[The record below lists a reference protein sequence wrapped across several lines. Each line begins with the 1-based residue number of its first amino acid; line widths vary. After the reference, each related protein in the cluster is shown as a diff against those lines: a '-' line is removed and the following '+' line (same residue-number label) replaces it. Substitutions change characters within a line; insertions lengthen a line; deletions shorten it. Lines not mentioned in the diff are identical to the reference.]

1 MKTWIKG
8 LSLATLAVATG
19 ATAQTVEKLPISDF
33 VKHATYSDVRISPT
47 GEYLA
52 MTVDKGDQDVLVVLR
67 TADLSVV
74 KVNQLP
80 DEKSVGLFRW
90 TSPDRLIFNSIK
102 KFGTFAAPFNTGEW
116 YAVNADGSQPRPL
129 IFYGTRGATQRG
141 KTVGAQTFNLLNT
154 LRDDDENVLMTATY
168 ARSNDG
174 AGVEV
179 VVMDTLSGRRK
190 SLGKAPRDNCDIAL
204 DARKEV
210 RFALCF
216 DSEDETGKYDSFTEL
231 YRRADD
237 GKWTLLNRAQD
248 TGKDLSI
255 VGTAKDGSIYATE
268 SDRKGPEAFGKLD
281 PETGKFE
288 KLFHDPVSDPLTY
301 IRASDGETV
310 IGVMTMAGGPRV
322 TLIDEEHPDAALYAS
337 LSASFPGQF
346 VDFSSATNDGNQIVV
361 SVDSDR
367 NPGELYLYDR
377 KAGKARFLM
386 QNRQWIDPAKMAT
399 IQPFKFK
406 ARDGLLIHGYLT
418 VPKGSDGKNMPLVL
432 NPHGGPMG
440 PRDYWTFNSEAQ
452 LFANRGYAVMQ
463 VNYRGSGGFGK
474 AFQDMAYGNWKE
486 GIMNDLVDAVNW
498 AISEGKVDKERVC
511 IYGASFGGYA
521 AMMAPVRAPDM
532 FSCAFGYVGMYDAQI
547 QKKLSDT
554 SERDDG
560 MRYLAR
566 AFGETRAEQDAMS
579 PVTYASQLKLPI
591 YLAAGAR
598 DARCPPEHTES
609 MYEALENSGNK
620 PEGMIIQ
627 SGEMHGFYDEK
638 ANENL
643 YTEML
648 AFFDRHIGKAG
659 KVAVGKP
666 EVTGGSR

>member
-1 MKTWIKG
+1 MKTWTKLLPAMLI
-8 LSLATLAVATG
+8 ATTATG
-19 ATAQTVEKLPISDF
+19 VSAQQPIADF
-33 VKHATYSDVRISPT
+33 VKHATYSDVRISPN

-67 TADLSVV
+67 TDDLSLV

-80 DEKSVGLFRW
+80 DEKSVGTFRW

-102 KFGTFAAPFNTGEW
+102 KFGSFAQPFNTGEW
-116 YAVNADGSQPRPL
+116 YAVNADGSKPRPL
-129 IFYGTRGATQRG
+129 IFYGTRDATQRG
-141 KTVGAQTFNLLNT
+141 KAVGAQTFNLLNT
-154 LRDDDENVLMTATY
+154 LRDDDQNVLMTANY

-174 AGVEV
+174 AGTEV
-179 VVMDTLSGRRK
+179 VMMDTVSGRRK
-190 SLGKAPRDNCDIAL
+190 SLGKAPRDNCGIAL
-204 DARKEV
+204 DAQKQV
-210 RFALCF
+210 RFALC
-216 DSEDETGKYDSFTEL
+216 YDSKDDAGNYDQWTEL
-231 YRRADD
+231 YRRGDD
-237 GKWTLLNRAQD
+237 GKWTLLNRSQD
-248 TGKDLSI
+248 SGKDLTI

-268 SDRKGPEAFGKLD
+268 SDRKGPEAFGVLD
-281 PETGKFE
+281 PQTGKFE

-301 IRASDGETV
+301 IRAADGETV
-310 IGVMTMAGGPRV
+310 IGVMTMAAGPRV
-322 TLIDEEHPDAALYAS
+322 TLIDEEHPDAAIYAS
-337 LSASFPGQF
+337 LAKAFPGQY

-386 QNRQWIDPAKMAT
+386 QNRQWIDPDKMAT

-418 VPKGSDGKNMPLVL
+418 VPKGSDGKNMPLIL

-440 PRDYWTFNSEAQ
+440 PRDYWGYNGEAQ
-452 LFANRGYAVMQ
+452 LLASRGYAVMQ

-474 AFQDMAYGNWKE
+474 AFLDQAYGNWKD

-498 AISEGKVDKERVC
+498 SIAEGKVDKERVC
-511 IYGASFGGYA
+511 IYGGSFGGYA

-532 FSCAFGYVGMYDAQI
+532 FACAFGYVGMYDAQI

-560 MRYLAR
+560 LRYLAR

-609 MYEALENSGNK
+609 MYEALERSGNK

-627 SGEMHGFYDEK
+627 SGEMHGFYGED
-638 ANENL
+638 ARVNL

-666 EVTGGSR
+666 ESTSGGQH